1 MSQAESLIAPPLS
14 RVALRRDATSAVRPV
29 SFKPAPRQSP
39 GGTGFSLRGKLL
51 YPAILTVLALAA
63 HLVGGKKDE
72 LR

>member
-1 MSQAESLIAPPLS
+1 MKRCRARQ
-14 RVALRRDATSAVRPV
+14 TS
-29 SFKPAPRQSP
+29 